1 MLPTVAPGKKPGA
14 LRIASSV
21 LHILS
26 QTTIRVSTSGAQA
39 ALVIGQKAAQE
50 RFSEESFRNSKA
62 RYFSENVFLK
72 SSTRSSR
79 TTLRDSRHTPS
90 LD

>member
-1 MLPTVAPGKKPGA
+1 MLPTVAPGQTPGV

-26 QTTIRVSTSGAQA
+26 QAVVAPVLGASET
-39 ALVIGQKAAQE
+39 LVKGRKAAQE
-50 RFSEESFRNSKA
+50 RFSEENFWRA
-62 RYFSENVFLK
+62 I
-72 SSTRSSR
+72 STRQKSVSQTLPRHRRLSR
-79 TTLRDSRHTPS
+79 GSRHTTS

>member
-1 MLPTVAPGKKPGA
+1 MLPTVAPGQVPGV

-26 QTTIRVSTSGAQA
+26 QTA
-39 ALVIGQKAAQE
+39 AAPNLGTTEALMRGRKAAQE
-50 RFSEESFRNSKA
+50 RFSEESFWLAISTHQKRISQT
-62 RYFSENVFLK
+62 
-72 SSTRSSR
+72 SSVSSVDFR
-79 TTLRDSRHTPS
+79 GTHNLTAS

>member
-1 MLPTVAPGKKPGA
+1 MLPTVAPGKNSGV

-26 QTTIRVSTSGAQA
+26 QTTFAPDSGAPA

-50 RFSEESFRNSKA
+50 RFSEECFQLFNFYPPETHFSKA
-62 RYFSENVFLK
+62 LAQVSTQLCENLP
-72 SSTRSSR
+72 
-79 TTLRDSRHTPS
+79 HTPS